1 MISLPYTIC
10 FCLYGDQVLMLYRS
24 NPPNAGR
31 WNGLGGKIEAGET
44 PLITIHRE
52 MMEEAEIDLHRA
64 QEARFAGLVTWTFLN
79 DQARS
84 NRGMYVFLAR
94 LAPDFPIGPDRST
107 SEEGLLSWKAFN
119 WVCDLSNPSV
129 VSNIPHFLPGMLTD
143 PKPREYRCSYRGE
156 LLQAVVTGALPTDVR
171 DR

>member
-31 WNGLGGKIEAGET
+31 WNGLGGKIEAGES

-52 MMEEAEIDLHRA
+52 MMEEAEIDLHQA
-64 QEARFAGLVTWTFLN
+64 QEVRFAGLVTWTFLN

-107 SEEGLLSWKAFN
+107 SEGLLSWKAFN
-119 WVCDLSNPSV
+119 WVCDLCNPSV

-156 LLQAVVTGALPTDVR
+156 LLQAVVTGALPTDER